1 MKQVIEN
8 FKQCIALK
16 KRADSLGAWDMK
28 EKLELADKA
37 VNLSFGVIG
46 GLIDKVAQLEKQ
58 VEELKS

>member
-1 MKQVIEN
+1 MDLILDN
-8 FKQCIALK
+8 FKQCVQLK
-16 KRADSLGAWDMK
+16 KKADSLGAWDMK
-28 EKLELADKA
+28 EKVQLADKA